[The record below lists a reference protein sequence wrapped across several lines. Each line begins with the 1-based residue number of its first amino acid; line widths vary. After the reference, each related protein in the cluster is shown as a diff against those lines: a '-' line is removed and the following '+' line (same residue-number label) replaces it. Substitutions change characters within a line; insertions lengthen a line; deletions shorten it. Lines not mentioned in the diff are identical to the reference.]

1 MKDLDSLSAP
11 ETGHDVP
18 QLPCLVSKP
27 KSKYTLFSSPEA
39 VTWKLH
45 QMHWF
50 VTGTTAR
57 LLLEVKRKPPY
68 YMKQLLATTSS
79 SPRQEEKTKQFQS
92 CLGTGMAVGWVLV
105 EMGRREHNCQQPTQ
119 LSIL

>member
-1 MKDLDSLSAP
+1 
-11 ETGHDVP
+11 
-18 QLPCLVSKP
+18 
-27 KSKYTLFSSPEA
+27 
-39 VTWKLH
+39 
-45 QMHWF
+45 MHWF

-105 EMGRREHNCQQPTQ
+105 EMGRREHNWQQPTQ